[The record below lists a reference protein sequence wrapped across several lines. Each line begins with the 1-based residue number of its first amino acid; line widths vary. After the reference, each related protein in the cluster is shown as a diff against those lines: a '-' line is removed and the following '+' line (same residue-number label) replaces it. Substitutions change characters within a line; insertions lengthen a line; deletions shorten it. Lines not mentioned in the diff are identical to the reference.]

1 MADTNALRAFSLI
14 GVRVQVSLGALG
26 DSYQPADSFNGINV
40 GITGL
45 AWVPISNLLNAAP

>member
-26 DSYQPADSFNGINV
+26 VTAINQPGPQKVNV
-40 GITGL
+40 DIT
-45 AWVPISNLLNAAP
+45 ARR